1 MQKTTIFRGLE
12 IVMLMA
18 TLALS
23 ACGGG
28 GAGSDASTTSTTSS
42 STGGGTGGGTAT
54 ATYILSWDPV
64 SAPSASGYRVYY
76 GTAPLTSQSPLGA
89 VDTTVTS
96 IEFSPAQYKIAT
108 GATLYMAVS
117 TLGSNGIESPTS
129 KVVSIVVQ

>member
-18 TLALS
+18 ALALS

-28 GAGSDASTTSTTSS
+28 GAGSDSGTTSTTSTT
-42 STGGGTGGGTAT
+42 GGGGTAA
-54 ATYILSWDPV
+54 ATYILSWDQV
-64 SAPSASGYRVYY
+64 SAANGYRVYY
-76 GTAPLTSQSPLGA
+76 GTAPLTSQSPLGS